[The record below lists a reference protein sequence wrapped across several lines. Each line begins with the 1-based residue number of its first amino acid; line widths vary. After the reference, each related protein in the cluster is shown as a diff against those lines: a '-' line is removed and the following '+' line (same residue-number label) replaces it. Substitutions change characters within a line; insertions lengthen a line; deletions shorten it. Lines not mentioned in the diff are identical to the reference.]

1 MQENKNLNW
10 IGRRQFYTLWFLS
23 YDFRRNLPSCC
34 LCSTSVMTNL
44 KLLIFLAFTFSASF
58 SLLNHDI
65 ILKHKDEDTE
75 SLSLVS
81 CSVADNHTVQSFENL
96 VNVLKIII
104 KIFFLPCNVETHKF
118 SRQWLCW
125 RRRQQLRYIPQNNT
139 KLVSTKR
146 FID

>member
-1 MQENKNLNW
+1 
-10 IGRRQFYTLWFLS
+10 
-23 YDFRRNLPSCC
+23 
-34 LCSTSVMTNL
+34 MTNL

-81 CSVADNHTVQSFENL
+81 CSVADNHTAQSFENL

-104 KIFFLPCNVETHKF
+104 KIFFLPCNVENHKF
-118 SRQWLCW
+118 SRQ
-125 RRRQQLRYIPQNNT
+125 
-139 KLVSTKR
+139 
-146 FID
+146 